1 MHPRPRLI
9 LPRAASCSIPT
20 TRPSLRLAVCVCSLA
35 RACLFAQ
42 PTSED
47 AHHPSQPRNLVNFV
61 RMGGGRQ
68 PRHDPCAPATAHRS
82 EEGPAEVTAARTD
95 AAVPVRAGARSI
107 HGVPRRRPSRDSL
120 TLLPERAAACPLTV
134 RRVWRSVVEGWA
146 EDFSRHGAVD
156 HGRCPMNAH
165 GQARRW
171 RLLPRAHS
179 GLAHEFAR
187 RARASCL
194 RTRASG

>member
-146 EDFSRHGAVD
+146 EDFSRHGAGITDDAEVRGLEVRGLPD
-156 HGRCPMNAH
+156 GHSPVWVPCVAAACGGSTGFGR
-165 GQARRW
+165 
-171 RLLPRAHS
+171 
-179 GLAHEFAR
+179 
-187 RARASCL
+187 
-194 RTRASG
+194 

>member
-134 RRVWRSVVEGWA
+134 RRVALCGRGLGRG
-146 EDFSRHGAVD
+146 FLTSRGGD
-156 HGRCPMNAH
+156 HGR
-165 GQARRW
+165 
-171 RLLPRAHS
+171 RLSWGLEVRGLPDGHS
-179 GLAHEFAR
+179 PVWVPCVAAACGGSTGFGR
-187 RARASCL
+187 
-194 RTRASG
+194 

>member
-1 MHPRPRLI
+1 MCHKVYR
-9 LPRAASCSIPT
+9 T
-20 TRPSLRLAVCVCSLA
+20 LA
-35 RACLFAQ
+35 RSFRGMYPQSLSVYFSKPLSNKLSLFLLYVIA
-42 PTSED
+42 S
-47 AHHPSQPRNLVNFV
+47 AR
-61 RMGGGRQ
+61 GR
-68 PRHDPCAPATAHRS
+68 AN
-82 EEGPAEVTAARTD
+82 
-95 AAVPVRAGARSI
+95 I